1 MSVTLD
7 TGALLALERGDTR
20 LLALLDRVSHKQQP
34 VLIPAGVVAQA
45 WREPRQARLARLL
58 RSPDVE
64 VVSLDAT
71 AARAVGV
78 LLGKSGTTD
87 TVNAHVALVAL
98 GAGSPVVTSDPD
110 DRRRLGPR
118 LQLHVV

>member
-7 TGALLALERGDTR
+7 TGALLALERGDKR

-87 TVNAHVALVAL
+87 TVDAHVALVAL

-110 DRRRLGPR
+110 DLRRLGPR

>member
-7 TGALLALERGDTR
+7 TGALLALERGDKR
-20 LLALLDRVSHKQQP
+20 LLALLDRVSQKQQP

-87 TVNAHVALVAL
+87 TVDAHVALVAL

-110 DRRRLGPR
+110 DLRRLGPR